1 MADRINGFVVS
12 SIGGMNTNKDVL
24 SQGEKEPGSATQLIN
39 YEPAIVGGY
48 RKINGYSNDYGTV
61 TGTGKVL
68 GVSFSEGINDSVLAC
83 RAPSAGTNYL
93 YRWNASGSAWVAVTT
108 PNTVTTT
115 GVKKVRFLKF
125 NWGTV
130 KVLLTDGIN
139 PAATYDGTTY
149 TQITHAN
156 APNSPKYAAA
166 FNNHMFLAGDPTDPQ
181 NLYFSS
187 PMAETD
193 FSPGAGAG
201 VVNVG
206 FEIVQI
212 KSFRNILYIFGK
224 NSIKSLTGNS
234 AADFVVREITT
245 NLGCI
250 VPDSVVE
257 LGGSLLFIGPDGYRP
272 IAGTAKIG
280 DVELET
286 VSKQIQFTINAI
298 IQDISAGNIDPET
311 ISSVVIKKKSQFR
324 LFIPVE
330 GTFGL
335 LGGLRQTQQGLSLE
349 YSQLFDFPATCV
361 DSGYT
366 GITEV
371 TIHGDANGKVHKQE
385 SGNSFNGVEIL
396 SVYQSP
402 YYYFGDP
409 TLRKNLYNVTTFLRS
424 EGTVNLL
431 LGISYDF
438 DDSQHVFNPANYNI
452 STEGAAAYFNEALFD
467 ADATYDGNPSP
478 VTKTNISGS
487 GFSIAFRYVTN
498 DIIASHT
505 IQGVVL
511 NYSVNDRR

>member
-1 MADRINGFVVS
+1 M
-12 SIGGMNTNKDVL
+12 
-24 SQGEKEPGSATQLIN
+24 
-39 YEPAIVGGY
+39 
-48 RKINGYSNDYGTV
+48 
-61 TGTGKVL
+61 
-68 GVSFSEGINDSVLAC
+68 
-83 RAPSAGTNYL
+83 
-93 YRWNASGSAWVAVTT
+93 
-108 PNTVTTT
+108 
-115 GVKKVRFLKF
+115 
-125 NWGTV
+125 
-130 KVLLTDGIN
+130 
-139 PAATYDGTTY
+139 
-149 TQITHAN
+149 
-156 APNSPKYAAA
+156 
-166 FNNHMFLAGDPTDPQ
+166 
-181 NLYFSS
+181 
-187 PMAETD
+187 
-193 FSPGAGAG
+193 
-201 VVNVG
+201 
-206 FEIVQI
+206 
-212 KSFRNILYIFGK
+212 
-224 NSIKSLTGNS
+224 
-234 AADFVVREITT
+234 
-245 NLGCI
+245 
-250 VPDSVVE
+250 
-257 LGGSLLFIGPDGYRP
+257 
-272 IAGTAKIG
+272 
-280 DVELET
+280 
-286 VSKQIQFTINAI
+286 
-298 IQDISAGNIDPET
+298 
-311 ISSVVIKKKSQFR
+311 
-324 LFIPVE
+324 FIPVE

-371 TIHGDANGKVHKQE
+371 TIHGDASGKVHKQE
-385 SGNSFNGVEIL
+385 SGNSFNGTEIL